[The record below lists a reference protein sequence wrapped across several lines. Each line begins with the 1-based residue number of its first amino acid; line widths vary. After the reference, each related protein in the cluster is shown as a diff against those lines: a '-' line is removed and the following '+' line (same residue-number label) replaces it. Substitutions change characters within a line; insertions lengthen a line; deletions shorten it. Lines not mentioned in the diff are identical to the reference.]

1 MDALDIGWDGV
12 LGSLK
17 STTVITKLPNYL
29 RSRFSVRYNVFFT
42 VLPDTVS
49 AIFITAYPRRHS
61 RHETERLRISIG
73 KPNFVLPNLDSV
85 NHCTSKEISIEI
97 KRYLLVQ
104 WLTESIFGKT
114 KFGFPIEIRS
124 NQQRESHVCGDRL

>member
-1 MDALDIGWDGV
+1 MFFLLYCQTPFRLFLLQPIPADIRDM
-12 LGSLK
+12 
-17 STTVITKLPNYL
+17 
-29 RSRFSVRYNVFFT
+29 
-42 VLPDTVS
+42 
-49 AIFITAYPRRHS
+49 
-61 RHETERLRISIG
+61 RLRISIG